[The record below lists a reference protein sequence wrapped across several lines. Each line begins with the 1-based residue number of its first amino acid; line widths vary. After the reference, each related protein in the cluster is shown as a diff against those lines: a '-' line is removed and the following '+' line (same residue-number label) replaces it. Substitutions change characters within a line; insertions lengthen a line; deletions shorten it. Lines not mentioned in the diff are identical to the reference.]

1 MAEALRTPHR
11 GTAGR
16 EVPLGLVATPLVV
29 GTFASTIANTLVNVP
44 LATIVADLDA
54 PLRSGALVVVAFNM
68 LCALMLPVGG
78 WLGDRFGRR
87 RLFLVSMAGVTVGA
101 AGAALSPNIAVL
113 IGFRAVQG
121 VAGALVL
128 PSVLALL
135 TSVAGPARRGRAVS
149 WWAAANGAGQAAGPT
164 VGGLLTDALG
174 WRAVFVAI
182 IPFAVFGFAGGL
194 RWVPRSAPLPARLEW
209 RGALSLTVGVG
220 LLLVAASAVPPLG
233 AASPVIW
240 GCGVAGLLVLTGFV
254 LVERRQADPF
264 IPPALLVEPRFVRS
278 SVAALCQMFCLT
290 ATLVTVP
297 LYLGATA
304 GASAAVA
311 GLVVVAL
318 PLAMTLLAP
327 LAGLATE
334 RWSPRRALRLGL
346 LALGLAEFVL
356 AVLLAGGH
364 PVGVALVAAVTAIG
378 VGIAFTQTPA
388 TAGAARSSGGAG
400 LGLFNMMRF
409 VGAALGGAVVAVV
422 LGHPEAGTAAYATVA
437 AINGA
442 AALLALGVSFV
453 GRNPSAEPVAAK
465 PLSRNHV
472 E

>member
-1 MAEALRTPHR
+1 MSRAVPTQTRHDA
-11 GTAGR
+11 GTGVR
-16 EVPLGLVATPLVV
+16 LGLVATPLVV

-44 LATIVADLDA
+44 LATIVTDLDA
-54 PLRSGALVVVAFNM
+54 PLSSGALVVIAFNM
-68 LCALMLPVGG
+68 LCALMLPLGG

-87 RLFLVSMAGVTVGA
+87 RLFLVSMAGVTLGA
-101 AGAALSPNIAVL
+101 AGAALAPNLAVL
-113 IGFRAVQG
+113 VTFRAVQG
-121 VAGALVL
+121 IAGALVL

-135 TSVAGPARRGRAVS
+135 TSAAGAARRGRAVS

-164 VGGLLTDALG
+164 IGGLLADTLG

-182 IPFAVFGFAGGL
+182 IPFALFGFAGGL
-194 RWVPRSAPLPARLEW
+194 RWVPRSHALPVRLEW
-209 RGALSLTVGVG
+209 RGALTLTVGVG

-233 AASPVIW
+233 AGSPVVW
-240 GCGVAGLLVLTGFV
+240 GCAALGLLVLLAFV

-264 IPPALLVEPRFVRS
+264 IPPALLVQPRFVRS

-297 LYLGATA
+297 LYLVVRA
-304 GASAAVA
+304 GETAAVA

-334 RWSPRRALRLGL
+334 RGSPRRALRLGL
-346 LALGLAEFVL
+346 LALGLAELAL

-364 PVGVALVAAVTAIG
+364 PVGVLLVAAVTAIG

-388 TAGAARSSGGAG
+388 TAGAARTAVGAG

-422 LGHPEAGTAAYATVA
+422 LGDAGTAAHTGTTPYATVA
-437 AINGA
+437 AICGA
-442 AALLALGVSFV
+442 AALFALLVTFL
-453 GRNPSAEPVAAK
+453 GRNPAPEREPA
-465 PLSRNHV
+465 
-472 E
+472 